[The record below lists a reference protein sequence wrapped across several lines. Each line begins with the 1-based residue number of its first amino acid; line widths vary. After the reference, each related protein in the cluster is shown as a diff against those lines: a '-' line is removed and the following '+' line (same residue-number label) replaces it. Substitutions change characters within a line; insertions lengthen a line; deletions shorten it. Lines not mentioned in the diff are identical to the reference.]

1 MPPLF
6 YRIMSK
12 LVRAL
17 DPKLERFRAPKKTIP
32 YTPKSRRDLESI
44 LKRTPDNILSERQQL
59 IFLTILSFKDFTARD
74 LMQPKAKMTILHE
87 TDELSL
93 FTLNHL
99 FLTGAKTFPVL
110 LKTGEI
116 DGLIHSN
123 VFDIEKVAENSTI
136 DPYLDKDILFIR
148 DDYPVEEIFSAF
160 LRSEKNY
167 ALVIDDKKKLVGCL
181 LLERLFAQLFDFKA
195 GTDFCDDF
203 NPDAV
208 ARGK

>member
-12 LVRAL
+12 IVRRL
-17 DPKLERFRAPKKTIP
+17 DPKLERFRPPKRAVP
-32 YTPKSRRDLESI
+32 YTPKNKRDLESI
-44 LKRTPDNILSERQQL
+44 LKRSAKGIITEKQL
-59 IFLTILSFKDFTARD
+59 LTFLTILSFDEFTARD
-74 LMQPKAKMTILHE
+74 LMTPKSKMAILHE

-99 FLTGAKTFPVL
+99 FNTGAKTFPVL

-123 VFDIEKVAENSTI
+123 IFDIANVAEDSSI
-136 DPYLDKDILFIR
+136 DPYLDKDIMFIR
-148 DDYPVEEIFSAF
+148 DDYTVEEIFSAF
-160 LRSEKNY
+160 LRSEKSY
-167 ALVIDDKKKLVGCL
+167 ALVIDKNKKLVGCL
-181 LLERLFAQLFDFKA
+181 SLERLFAQLFDFKPI
-195 GTDFCDDF
+195 TDCFDDF

-208 ARGK
+208 ARK

>member
-6 YRIMSK
+6 YRVMSK

-17 DPKLERFRAPKKTIP
+17 DPKLERFRAPKRPVP
-32 YTPKSRRDLESI
+32 YTPKNKRDFEAI
-44 LKRTPDNILSERQQL
+44 LKRTPKNILSEEQL
-59 IFLTILSFKDFTARD
+59 LVFLTILSFEDFAARD
-74 LMQPKAKMTILHE
+74 LMQPKAKMAILHE

-99 FLTGAKTFPVL
+99 FQTGAKTFPVL

-123 VFDIEKVAENSTI
+123 VFDIKKVAEDSSI
-136 DPYLDKDILFIR
+136 EPYLDKDILFIR
-148 DDYPVEEIFSAF
+148 DDYSVEEIFSAF
-160 LRSEKNY
+160 LRSEKSY

-181 LLERLFAQLFDFKA
+181 SLERLFLQLFGFKA
-195 GTDFCDDF
+195 NTDFCDDF

>member
-6 YRIMSK
+6 YRVMSK

-17 DPKLERFRAPKKTIP
+17 DPKLERFRAPKRPVP
-32 YTPKSRRDLESI
+32 YTPKNKRDFEAI
-44 LKRTPDNILSERQQL
+44 LKRTPKNILSEEQL
-59 IFLTILSFKDFTARD
+59 LAFLTILSFEDFTARD
-74 LMQPKAKMTILHE
+74 LMQPKAKMAILHE

-99 FLTGAKTFPVL
+99 FQTGAKTFPVL

-123 VFDIEKVAENSTI
+123 VFDIKKVAEDSSI
-136 DPYLDKDILFIR
+136 EPYLDKDILFIR
-148 DDYPVEEIFSAF
+148 DDYSVEEIFSAF

-167 ALVIDDKKKLVGCL
+167 ALVIDNKKKLVGCL
-181 LLERLFAQLFDFKA
+181 SLERLFSQLFGFKA
-195 GTDFCDDF
+195 NTDFCDDF